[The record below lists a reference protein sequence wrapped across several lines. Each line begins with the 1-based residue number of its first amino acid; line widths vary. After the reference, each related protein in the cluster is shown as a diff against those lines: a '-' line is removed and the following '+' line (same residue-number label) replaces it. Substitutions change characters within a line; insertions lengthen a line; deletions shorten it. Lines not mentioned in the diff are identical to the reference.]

1 VTAAVVVVGG
11 AGAALVVVP
20 ALEHRGAE
28 QRYEA
33 AGAARQEARG
43 EWDVERASWDE
54 ADARAQ
60 DAMTLAAAVTP
71 AEALPYLD
79 GAAVSAVEEV
89 AGAVEAAY
97 RQAPDVNIPE
107 VDISD
112 PETTDELNAAAEA
125 FEAQTDAYAR
135 AATGYSEG
143 HALLI
148 DLTPDLTAA
157 ADDLLSSIPEQAA
170 ALEAAN
176 ISSTAQSRIRLHYA
190 AEAAASS
197 EDSVDYYVAAYA
209 EAAEGVE
216 QSQRDEMEEK
226 DQGDGLIQT
235 RLEIE
240 EFVRSITGGVRV
252 DFDWA
257 PIVNGLGD
265 GDSAGGRVTW
275 QYLDG
280 GSATMELSNSVAAHW
295 PDTRYESLV
304 AHESGHVITAK
315 CQDLLVDT
323 FDGDAELMA
332 TSWAIGM
339 GYTDGWGNGVNF
351 YSGGVAPAQDLVD
364 ATTACR

>member
-112 PETTDELNAAAEA
+112 PETTD
-125 FEAQTDAYAR
+125 
-135 AATGYSEG
+135 
-143 HALLI
+143 
-148 DLTPDLTAA
+148 
-157 ADDLLSSIPEQAA
+157 
-170 ALEAAN
+170 
-176 ISSTAQSRIRLHYA
+176 
-190 AEAAASS
+190 
-197 EDSVDYYVAAYA
+197 
-209 EAAEGVE
+209 
-216 QSQRDEMEEK
+216 
-226 DQGDGLIQT
+226 
-235 RLEIE
+235 
-240 EFVRSITGGVRV
+240 
-252 DFDWA
+252 
-257 PIVNGLGD
+257 
-265 GDSAGGRVTW
+265 
-275 QYLDG
+275 
-280 GSATMELSNSVAAHW
+280 
-295 PDTRYESLV
+295 
-304 AHESGHVITAK
+304 
-315 CQDLLVDT
+315 
-323 FDGDAELMA
+323 
-332 TSWAIGM
+332 
-339 GYTDGWGNGVNF
+339 
-351 YSGGVAPAQDLVD
+351 
-364 ATTACR
+364 